1 MFWGTSISWQ
11 RTRLMTSAPRR
22 VGNEPSESPCM
33 VRKVSWV
40 NRPARCFG
48 SSVTGDI
55 AVPVTPWIP

>member
-1 MFWGTSISWQ
+1 
-11 RTRLMTSAPRR
+11 MTSAPRR
-22 VGNEPSESPCM
+22 VGKDPSESPCM